1 MRAQWL
7 SWSCWWCVWSYWR
20 SPVSASNLRKR
31 VSLLSQPIIVR
42 ECRSCEFINTFSLSL
57 LGNPYSKPRL
67 SVLDSPIVNAGMW
80 PFRVFHGRNTMGL
93 FWPRKKNPSTP
104 EPWTHSIFSLG
115 ICKPFFCGS
124 YDPTPP
130 SNSGT
135 FRFYGY
141 YKRNLQKLSMPSDPL
156 EIHIS
161 GDAVPSMTESF
172 AETLNYTPWAL
183 LSRLWVAKCWFWLWS

>member
-130 SNSGT
+130 QQQWDI
-135 FRFYGY
+135 
-141 YKRNLQKLSMPSDPL
+141 KILWLLQKKSAEVVHAQWPSGNTHIRWCSPINVWIICWDPKLYTLSS
-156 EIHIS
+156 
-161 GDAVPSMTESF
+161 AVKAMGS
-172 AETLNYTPWAL
+172 
-183 LSRLWVAKCWFWLWS
+183 

>member
-130 SNSGT
+130 PATVGH
-135 FRFYGY
+135 
-141 YKRNLQKLSMPSDPL
+141 SDFMATTK
-156 EIHIS
+156 EICRS
-161 GDAVPSMTESF
+161 CPCPV
-172 AETLNYTPWAL
+172 TLWKYTYQVMQSHQCLNHL
-183 LSRLWVAKCWFWLWS
+183 LRP